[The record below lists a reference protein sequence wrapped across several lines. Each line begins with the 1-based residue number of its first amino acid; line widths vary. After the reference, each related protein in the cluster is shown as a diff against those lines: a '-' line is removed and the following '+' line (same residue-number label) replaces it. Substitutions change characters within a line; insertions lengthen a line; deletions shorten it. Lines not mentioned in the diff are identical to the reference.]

1 MTSHSHS
8 TAPSL
13 LLSLARNLR
22 EFESALLPDDIC
34 QQAKLLVLDSIGCAL
49 ITQEEPEVRPALNAL
64 LALGGAPQAT
74 IIGTGVKSSVLQ
86 AVLANEILVRYL
98 DLNDF
103 TLSFSQAGLRI
114 AGHPSDNIPVA
125 LAMGEAYGAS
135 GRDVLSAIVLGYD
148 LFDRMRQLFDSSSQ
162 WDGTSASGLVAAAM
176 SGVLMSLDE
185 TQLSEALALGAMRSA
200 TPRLVRRG
208 HITAAKFL
216 ANPLIAHSGVLGA
229 LLAASGMTGPQAI
242 FEDEDGLACLFRDN
256 ADLNLLA
263 QPFNA
268 PFAIEK
274 AYVKAF
280 PCLATGQAETAA
292 AIQMHHVLGG
302 RTDHIDHF
310 DVIMADYPM
319 VLEQQND
326 PARRHPD
333 SREAA
338 DHSFYFLAAVGLI
351 DGTLT
356 TRSYDNER
364 WLEPAIVNLMAKG
377 HMRMDGKLNQ
387 QAPKSYPCAIEVTLK
402 DGSQHRTQVDYAPGH
417 SIGLL
422 EESAV
427 VEKFNRLTQSVLS
440 HSRQEQIIRAVMSM
454 DQMERIESLMALCSA
469 LDPKTSARP

>member
-1 MTSHSHS
+1 MKS
-8 TAPSL
+8 APLLYQLAQSL
-13 LLSLARNLR
+13 RSFDPA
-22 EFESALLPDDIC
+22 ALPKDIC

-49 ITQEEPEVRPALNAL
+49 ITQEEPEVRHVLKALE
-64 LALGGAPQAT
+64 ALGGAEQAT
-74 IIGTGVKSSVLQ
+74 LIGTAQKTSVLQ

-103 TLSFSQAGLRI
+103 TLSVSKQGLRI

-135 GRDVLSAIVLGYD
+135 GRDLLSAIVLGYD
-148 LFDRMRQLFDSSSQ
+148 IFARMRFLFDSHNQ

-176 SGVLMSLDE
+176 SGLLMALDE

-216 ANPLIAHSGVLGA
+216 ANPLIAQSGVLAA
-229 LLAASGMTGPQAI
+229 LLAAGGMSGPQAI
-242 FEDEDGLACLFRDN
+242 YEDEDGLACLFRKD
-256 ADLNLLA
+256 ADLQFLPQA
-263 QPFNA
+263 FSA
-268 PFAIEK
+268 PFAIEQ

-292 AIQMHHVLGG
+292 AIKMHHLLGG
-302 RTDHIDHF
+302 RIDHIERF

-319 VLEQQND
+319 VHEQQSD

-338 DHSFYFLAAVGLI
+338 DHSFYFLAAIGLM

-356 TRSYDNER
+356 MRSYDHER
-364 WLEPAIVNLMAKG
+364 WLQPAIVDLMAKG
-377 HMRMDGKLNQ
+377 QMRVDPALNLR
-387 QAPKSYPCAIEVTLK
+387 APLSYPCAIEVLLT
-402 DGSQHRTQVDYAPGH
+402 DGTIHRTQVDYAPGH
-417 SIGLL
+417 STGLL

-427 VEKFNRLTQSVLS
+427 VEKFDRLTQSIIS
-440 HSRQEQIIRAVMSM
+440 KRRQEQIISQVLSL
-454 DQMERIESLMALCSA
+454 DKLERIDSLMALCGNLTQA
-469 LDPKTSARP
+469 E